1 MALSRWWHTM
11 AVSRFEVVALIK
23 RYNRMCEDGFL
34 MTGWSVEL
42 ALVIAVVSVVSA
54 LVVIGVVA
62 VVG

>member
-1 MALSRWWHTM
+1 M